1 MTQKFAPTLAILNA
15 AIVLP
20 DGVRE
25 LDIGIADGLIVEL
38 DRPLTGN
45 YSQIIDARGLF
56 ALPGVIDTQVHFRE
70 PGLEYKEDLASGS
83 LAAAAGGV
91 TTFFDMPNTQPSTTT
106 AELLADKVRR
116 AHGRAWVDHAFFV
129 GACAE
134 NVRDLA
140 VLERLPG
147 CAGVKVFM
155 GSSTGTLLVE
165 SDALL
170 RQVLQSGRRRMA
182 IHAEDEPRLQY
193 LKATVAASRPH
204 DHLLRRDPE
213 AARKAVQRLL
223 DLVGET
229 MRPVHILHV
238 NSADEM
244 ELLRTH
250 PARRLVTVEVTPQHL
265 LLSAPDCY
273 DRLGT
278 LAVMNP
284 PIREEF
290 HRLAL
295 WQALRDGVITCIG
308 SDHAP
313 HTLEEKSKAYPNV
326 PSGMPGVQTTLPLLL
341 DQVHKGAISLEEVA
355 LWTAQRPAQVY
366 QIMGKGGLLPGLD
379 ADIALCDLT
388 LTRALTKPL
397 IRSKVGWSPWEDQP
411 LTGWPRVTIVR
422 GNIVYRDDEPLGEP
436 LGQPVRFA
444 HTVPVMGPL

>member
-1 MTQKFAPTLAILNA
+1 M
-15 AIVLP
+15 
-20 DGVRE
+20 
-25 LDIGIADGLIVEL
+25 
-38 DRPLTGN
+38 
-45 YSQIIDARGLF
+45 
-56 ALPGVIDTQVHFRE
+56 
-70 PGLEYKEDLASGS
+70 
-83 LAAAAGGV
+83 
-91 TTFFDMPNTQPSTTT
+91 
-106 AELLADKVRR
+106 
-116 AHGRAWVDHAFFV
+116 
-129 GACAE
+129 
-134 NVRDLA
+134 
-140 VLERLPG
+140 
-147 CAGVKVFM
+147 
-155 GSSTGTLLVE
+155 
-165 SDALL
+165 
-170 RQVLQSGRRRMA
+170 RRMA

-204 DHLLRRDPE
+204 DHVLRRDPE

-229 MRPVHILHV
+229 MRPVHVLHV
-238 NSADEM
+238 NSAQEM
-244 ELLRTH
+244 EVLRTH

-284 PIREEF
+284 PIREEN

-313 HTLEEKSKAYPNV
+313 HTLEEKSKIYPNV

-341 DQVHKGAISLEEVA
+341 DQVHKGAITLQEVA

-379 ADIALCDLT
+379 ADIALCDLA
-388 LTRALTKPL
+388 LMRPLTKEL
-397 IRSKVGWSPWEDQP
+397 IRSKVGWSPWQDQA

-422 GNIVYRDDEPLGEP
+422 GNIVYRDDEPVGEP

-444 HTVPVMGPL
+444 QTVPVMGPF